1 VEARELPN
9 PPIAAKVWWLSGVK
23 GQGDGEIARLAE
35 LQRGVVHRTQLIAAG
50 ITQEAIRHRLHTR
63 RLHRLYPAVYIVG
76 RPRLE
81 PLAAST
87 AAVMHF
93 EGHALLSGRS
103 SGWLWEMSEGPELP
117 VEVTV
122 VRIDARSRPN
132 LKVHRARTLSQ
143 ADVRLWKGLPV
154 TSPAR
159 TLVDLAG
166 ILDLAEL
173 EAAYAMALR
182 RKLVTPDEISAAI
195 ARAPGRKGTATLK
208 ALVDG
213 GAQPTLTRSRYERKL
228 RALIRAADLPQ
239 PRMNTKVEG
248 HEVDFFW
255 PKHRLVAEFDGF
267 GIHGHRSSFETDRL
281 RDQRLVAAGY
291 RVLRITARQLDFTP
305 YAVIARLAAAIAVAT
320 TPAAIAVTAA

>member
-1 VEARELPN
+1 MPPVALAVWAPAAVRGRGDSESAR
-9 PPIAAKVWWLSGVK
+9 I
-23 GQGDGEIARLAE
+23 AE
-35 LQRGVVHRTQLIAAG
+35 LQRGIIHRRQLLEAGVTAAR
-50 ITQEAIRHRLHTR
+50 IRHRLATG
-63 RLHRLYPAVYIVG
+63 RLHRLYPCVYVAG

-81 PLAAST
+81 PLAAAT

-103 SGWLWEMSEGPELP
+103 AGCLWEQIEGPELP

-122 VRIDARSRPN
+122 VGVDARSRQN
-132 LKVHRARTLSQ
+132 LVVHRVRTLSQ

-159 TLVDLAG
+159 TLLDLAG
-166 ILDLAEL
+166 ILDMSEL

-182 RKLVTPDEISAAI
+182 RKFVTLDEISDAI
-195 ARAPGRKGTATLK
+195 ARAPGRKGVAMLK
-208 ALVDG
+208 ALVDD

-239 PRMNTKVEG
+239 PLVNTKVEG

-255 PKHRLVAEFDGF
+255 PKHRLVVEFDGF
-267 GIHGHRSSFETDRL
+267 GTHGHRTSFETDRL
-281 RDQRLVAAGY
+281 RDQRLIAAGH
-291 RVLRITARQLDFTP
+291 RVLRITARQIDFTP
-305 YAVIARLAAAIAVAT
+305 YAVIARLAAAIAVVI
-320 TPAAIAVTAA
+320 TPSIAVTAAPGAVTTA

>member
-1 VEARELPN
+1 VRGRDDA
-9 PPIAAKVWWLSGVK
+9 
-23 GQGDGEIARLAE
+23 EISRVAE
-35 LQRGVVHRTQLIAAG
+35 LQHGIIHRGQLLAAG
-50 ITQEAIRHRLHTR
+50 VTAARIKHRLATG
-63 RLHRLYPAVYIVG
+63 RLHRLYPRVYVVG

-103 SGWLWEMSEGPELP
+103 SGWLLELSEGPELP

-122 VRIDARSRPN
+122 VGIDARSRPN
-132 LKVHRARTLSQ
+132 LKVHRARTIFQ

-166 ILDLAEL
+166 ALDMAEL

-182 RKLVTPDEISAAI
+182 RKLVTLDEISAAI
-195 ARAPGRKGTATLK
+195 ARAPGRKGVATLK

-213 GAQPTLTRSRYERKL
+213 GAQPTLTRSGYERKL
-228 RALIRAADLPQ
+228 RALIKAADLPQ
-239 PRMNTKVEG
+239 PFVNMKVEG

-267 GIHGHRSSFETDRL
+267 GTHGDRTSFETDRL
-281 RDQRLVAAGY
+281 RDQRLVAAGH
-291 RVLRITARQLDFTP
+291 RVLRITARQIDFTP
-305 YAVIARLAAAIAVAT
+305 YAVIARLAAAIAL
-320 TPAAIAVTAA
+320 AVTAAPIAVTTA